1 MRTIIVVLFLLLY
14 TIVSLPMYL
23 IGFILGKMDPKKKNV
38 TKICSRRISMY
49 FVLVR
54 C

>member
-23 IGFILGKMDPKKKNV
+23 IGFILGKMDPKDVYK
-38 TKICSRRISMY
+38 RQD
-49 FVLVR
+49 L
-54 C
+54 

>member
-23 IGFILGKMDPKKKNV
+23 IGFILGKMDPKKK
-38 TKICSRRISMY
+38 
-49 FVLVR
+49 VR
-54 C
+54 MFTQRHLHIILR